1 MKRYKE
7 SVFDNAAVF
16 SILFAGK
23 ADVFRPIA
31 VSVIAVWDFIRTF
44 ASYRLYPCLCFWTN

>member
-1 MKRYKE
+1 MKRCKE
-7 SVFDNAAVF
+7 SVCGNIAV
-16 SILFAGK
+16 SPILFAGK

>member
-7 SVFDNAAVF
+7 SVFDNVAV
-16 SILFAGK
+16 SPILFAGK